1 MRRALYC
8 SVVLIAAG
16 LNLSA
21 QEWTQW
27 RGPSRNGQAPL
38 TAPKTWPAT
47 LSAKWKVTVGEG
59 YASPLMSGGRVLQFA
74 RQGDVEVAMALDPET
89 GKIFWQQSYPASWTP
104 VSSAAKHGKGPK
116 STPLVY
122 DGRFYTFGA
131 TGILSAWNAASGK
144 LEWRKEYATDFKATL
159 PMFGT
164 SMSPVAADGMI
175 VVLVGTNGDGAI
187 VAYDAKTGAQKWI
200 WKGDGPAYGSPVV
213 ADIGGTKQVITLTE
227 KLAVGL
233 SLSNGDLLWTL
244 DFPGRSGMNIPT
256 PLPLGQRVLLAGDPG
271 TLLVQPKKSGKGWT
285 PEKVWQVNE
294 LTMRYSSPVRKGN
307 LVFGF
312 SNRNA
317 GIFFCVDADSGKTL
331 WTSDPRQ
338 GDTAVLYLAGDVLFL
353 LKYNGELIV
362 ANATGEGFQPLH
374 TYKVSDNLTY
384 ADPLIFDKGV
394 IIKDNTSLQYLTW
407 Q

>member
-175 VVLVGTNGDGAI
+175 VV
-187 VAYDAKTGAQKWI
+187 YDAKTGAQKWI

-338 GDTAVLYLAGDVLFL
+338 GDTAVLDLAGDVLFL